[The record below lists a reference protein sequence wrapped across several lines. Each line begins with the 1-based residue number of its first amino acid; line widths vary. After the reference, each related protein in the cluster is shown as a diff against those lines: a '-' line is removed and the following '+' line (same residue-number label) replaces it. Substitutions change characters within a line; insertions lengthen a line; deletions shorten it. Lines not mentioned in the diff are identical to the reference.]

1 MAANR
6 SPKGRQG
13 VGDVSYSLPGAPG
26 ELPRDERRLRDEA
39 RLRWICLGLVGAT
52 LGLVLFALLRSPMK
66 DDVAWLLWVARQW
79 LRGEEL
85 YVDIVEVNP
94 PLIVWVS
101 AVPVM
106 IADALG
112 LTAKQVALPLFAA
125 AALGSAWGTAR
136 LLRGVAPLFAQ
147 PVATFAAIACVL
159 LAMPG
164 VEFGQ
169 REHLMVIAVLPHLAL
184 LVRKLEGL
192 PVRRG
197 LALGAGALA
206 GLGCA
211 LKPRYL
217 LGLAVIELAGWLHR
231 GFRIRFSPIAAF
243 AVAGLYA
250 VGILVFYPAFVERA
264 VPLAL
269 TLYGGT
275 DSSFWVLLRESRLL
289 LAGLAACAL
298 LLAVTPRRDPLFSL
312 LLVLTGFAAA
322 ATVVMFLDGKNWFY
336 HRIPALMMVTFALL
350 CWVIEALR
358 RGAGAARLRPVLL
371 LAALV
376 PLTLFAAQTSGRLYE
391 RLVLAVEPDTTTEV
405 RLERLIR
412 REKVRSYVAFSEWIG
427 LGFPVINDTNVTW
440 ASRFD
445 SMWALRGEIW
455 KARQDGVAP
464 EEWPIRHWVVQDFME
479 GCPDLVVVDRRGEA
493 MNYPAILSQANAGFA
508 AVWARYRQIAVVDG
522 LQVYRRQGEGCGQ
535 AAGTG

>member
-1 MAANR
+1 M
-6 SPKGRQG
+6 
-13 VGDVSYSLPGAPG
+13 SYSLPGAPRG
-26 ELPRDERRLRDEA
+26 LAPGHESLRAEA
-39 RLRWICLGLVGAT
+39 RTRIICLALVALT
-52 LGLVLFALLRSPMK
+52 LAVVLFALLRSPMK

-94 PLIVWVS
+94 PLIVWFS
-101 AVPVM
+101 AIPVM
-106 IADALG
+106 IADTLG
-112 LTAKQVALPLFAA
+112 LTAKQVALPIFAGS
-125 AALGSAWGTAR
+125 ALLSAWGSAR
-136 LLRGVAPLFAQ
+136 LLQGVAPLFAR
-147 PVATFAAIACVL
+147 PVPVFTAMACML

-169 REHLMVIAVLPHLAL
+169 REHLLVIAVLPHLAL
-184 LVRKLEGL
+184 LARMMEGL
-192 PVRRG
+192 PVTRAAAIG
-197 LALGAGALA
+197 TGALA

-217 LGLAVIELAGWLHR
+217 LGLAVVELCAWLHR
-231 GFRIRFSPIAAF
+231 GFRIRVSPIAAF

-250 VGILVFYPAFVERA
+250 ASILLLYPAFVERA

-275 DSSFWVLLRESRLL
+275 DSSLWTLARESWLL
-289 LAGLAACAL
+289 LASLGVCAL
-298 LLAVTPRRDPLFSL
+298 LTAVTPRANPIFSPM
-312 LLVLTGFAAA
+312 LVLTGFAAA
-322 ATVVMFLDGKNWFY
+322 ATLVMFLDGKNWFY
-336 HRIPALMMVTFALL
+336 HRIPAMMMVVLALL
-350 CWVIEALR
+350 CWCAEVVRRRIPPKPL
-358 RGAGAARLRPVLL
+358 RGALMALALVLL
-371 LAALV
+371 G
-376 PLTLFAAQTSGRLYE
+376 LFAMQTSGRLYE
-391 RLVLAVEPDTTTEV
+391 RLVLAVEPDLTTEV

-427 LGFPVINDTNVTW
+427 LGFPVVNNTGVTW

-445 SMWALRGEIW
+445 SMWALRGELW
-455 KARQDGVAP
+455 KARKDGRAP

-479 GCPDLVVVDRRGEA
+479 GCPDLVVVDRRGES

-508 AVWARYRQIAVVDG
+508 AIWARYRQIAVVDG

-535 AAGTG
+535 AEGLG